1 MSQFAE
7 PADKTPQLCTQASS
21 TSTSIIF
28 TTSTTTTLLSSL
40 DYRDEF
46 STSAVGMYQQAQ
58 NQYVM
63 QKDSNYFLLQIKLKT
78 KEKQD

>member
-46 STSAVGMYQQAQ
+46 STSAVGMYQ
-58 NQYVM
+58 
-63 QKDSNYFLLQIKLKT
+63 
-78 KEKQD
+78 

>member
-1 MSQFAE
+1 MSNFVGSCVRWATVQNAGTRLKKKEMSQFAE

-46 STSAVGMYQQAQ
+46 STSAVGMYQ
-58 NQYVM
+58 
-63 QKDSNYFLLQIKLKT
+63 
-78 KEKQD
+78 